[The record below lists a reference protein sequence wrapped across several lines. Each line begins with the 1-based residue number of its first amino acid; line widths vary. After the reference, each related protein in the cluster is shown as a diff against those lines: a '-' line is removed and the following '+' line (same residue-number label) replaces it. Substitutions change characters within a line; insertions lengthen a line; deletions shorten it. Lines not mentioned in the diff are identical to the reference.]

1 MLRTQ
6 SKVSKEVT
14 WSIWN
19 LLITVGVQS
28 STSNVLDPVLDL
40 GNPSIDS
47 KAWTLTAVAHNTN
60 LGESNNNKKFIKCI
74 KVIRFNL

>member
-40 GNPSIDS
+40 SDPSIDS
-47 KAWTLTAVAHNTN
+47 KAWTLAAVAHNAN
-60 LGESNNNKKFIKCI
+60 L
-74 KVIRFNL
+74 R

>member
-19 LLITVGVQS
+19 LLITGGIQS

-40 GNPSIDS
+40 SDPSIYT
-47 KAWTLTAVAHNTN
+47 KAWTLAAVAHNAN
-60 LGESNNNKKFIKCI
+60 L
-74 KVIRFNL
+74 R